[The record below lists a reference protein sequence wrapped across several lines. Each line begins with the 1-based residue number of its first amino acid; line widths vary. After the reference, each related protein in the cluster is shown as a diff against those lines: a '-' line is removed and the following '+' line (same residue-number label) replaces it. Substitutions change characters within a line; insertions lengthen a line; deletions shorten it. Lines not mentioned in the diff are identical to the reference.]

1 MWDASKCDLC
11 GDCLVKC
18 RYVDYDKD
26 RAVAEIKLLM
36 EGKEADILS
45 KCITCIAC
53 NDYCPTGADPSNL
66 IFKMQEKIGTCPIVV
81 ARKPVLD
88 EMVNGLEGRGELS
101 QLIQGDPDK
110 PVLSFDSFEFRQFPE
125 GTLDSLLFKGM
136 TVVRGSEYM
145 SLVGC
150 VHMGGESFVEK
161 YAQNVIDRLASLGK
175 EIVYLHNEGFIL
187 VHLKAKEYG
196 ITVPFKY
203 MHLFEYLR
211 NYLRDYQSSITKLA
225 KKVAYQANC
234 ATRWLPEQDAFL
246 DEVFELI
253 GVERPPRQY
262 ERLNAVCCTAPIIN
276 TNRELAIDIQ
286 EKNVKDAI
294 ECGADALITIC
305 PICDAVLRR
314 PTSRLGLPKIFITD
328 LCRIALGEKSW
339 PDG

>member
-1 MWDASKCDLC
+1 MWDSSKCDLC

-18 RYVDYDKD
+18 RYVDYEKE
-26 RAVAEIKLLM
+26 RAVAEITLLM

-53 NDYCPTGADPSNL
+53 NDYCPTGADPSDL

-81 ARKPVLD
+81 VGKPVLD
-88 EMVNGLEGRGELS
+88 EMAKGLEGRGEPS

-110 PVLSFDSFEFRQFPE
+110 PVLSFDAFEFGQFPE
-125 GTLDSLLFKGM
+125 GTLESMLFKGM
-136 TVVRGSEYM
+136 TVVRGSEYN
-145 SLVGC
+145 SLVGL

-161 YAQNVIDRLASLGK
+161 YAQNVIDKLASLGK
-175 EIVYLHNEGFIL
+175 EIVYLHNEGFVL
-187 VHLKAKEYG
+187 AHLRAKEYG

-211 NYLRDYQSSITKLA
+211 NYLRDHQNSITKLG

-234 ATRWLPEQDAFL
+234 ATRWLPEQDGFL
-246 DEVFELI
+246 DEIFELI
-253 GVERPPRQY
+253 GVERPSRQY
-262 ERLNAVCCTAPIIN
+262 ERLNTVCCTAPIIY
-276 TNRELAIDIQ
+276 TDRELAIDIQ

-305 PICDAVLRR
+305 PICDAVMRR